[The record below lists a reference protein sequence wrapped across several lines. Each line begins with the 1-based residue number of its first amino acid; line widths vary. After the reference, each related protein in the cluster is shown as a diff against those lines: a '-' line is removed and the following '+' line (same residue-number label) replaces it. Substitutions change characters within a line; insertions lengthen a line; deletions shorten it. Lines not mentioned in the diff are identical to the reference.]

1 MRRRNFA
8 KRCLSIIA
16 LICVLVCAMPMT
28 DAWAAATIKAPTATA
43 KLSGGNPVIQW
54 KAVKGAAGY
63 GVYRKT
69 ATDSKY
75 VLVAKTTKL
84 SCTDKKWKA
93 KKNTKISYIVKG
105 YQKDSKGKLVW
116 GKASKAVSCKVTST
130 RTGTSAA
137 SAKNGIDKFSQEC
150 YDLYFYELSNGL
162 SAKDYADKESL
173 YRGFT
178 QYKLAKF
185 AIAGSDG
192 KNPYL
197 LLSGDIADKKEICEC
212 TYIFSFYP
220 GEDGEEG
227 YTVDTDCNLGQGG
240 RQLGVGSDVLSNQL
254 YLNKSKNI
262 VFSRVEH
269 EQGQGYDDYYVYNY
283 DKRLKDTYSAGQKS
297 TVSTNLKSGTYS
309 EIKWYKMSEIEK
321 AKKDLKKYITD

>member
-1 MRRRNFA
+1 MRQKNYA

-63 GVYRKT
+63 GVFRKT
-69 ATDSKY
+69 STDSKY
-75 VLVAKTTKL
+75 VLVAKTTRL

-137 SAKNGIDKFSQEC
+137 SAKNGIEKFSQEC

-162 SAKDYADKESL
+162 SAKDFADKES
-173 YRGFT
+173 RFEAFRE
-178 QYKLAKF
+178 YKLAKF

-192 KNPYL
+192 KNP
-197 LLSGDIADKKEICEC
+197 GRAAD
-212 TYIFSFYP
+212 
-220 GEDGEEG
+220 
-227 YTVDTDCNLGQGG
+227 L
-240 RQLGVGSDVLSNQL
+240 
-254 YLNKSKNI
+254 
-262 VFSRVEH
+262 
-269 EQGQGYDDYYVYNY
+269 
-283 DKRLKDTYSAGQKS
+283 
-297 TVSTNLKSGTYS
+297 
-309 EIKWYKMSEIEK
+309 
-321 AKKDLKKYITD
+321 